1 MDERHERPARFE
13 DVAAGARRPYLA
25 SELWAFLTH
34 TKKWWLLPVLA
45 VLLLLGLLLALSGSA
60 AAPFL
65 YTLF

>member
-1 MDERHERPARFE
+1 MEELERI
-13 DVAAGARRPYLA
+13 AADPPRTSLPE
-25 SELWAFLTH
+25 ELWAFLAH
-34 TKKWWLLPVLA
+34 TRKWWLLPLLA